1 MKYLLSRGLAPEI
14 AEYLTS
20 EEANKSKFIP
30 FAVNRE
36 DYAIHHFL
44 DGSHRSG
51 YGVKKTNDQLKT
63 DETDY
68 VAVAL
73 VEGDDV
79 ICINVQDGSVH
90 LWLIQSGD
98 GEMIKVTDSF
108 SDFLSIS
115 TEQLAV

>member
-1 MKYLLSRGLAPEI
+1 MDNIAYLLSRGLASDI

-20 EEANKSKFIP
+20 KKANDSTFIP

-44 DGSHRSG
+44 DCSQRAG
-51 YGVKKTNDQLKT
+51 YGIKKTNDQLNT
-63 DETDY
+63 IETDY

-79 ICINVQDGSVH
+79 ICINVKDNSVY
-90 LWLIQSGD
+90 LWLIQSGN

-108 SDFLSIS
+108 ADFLGIS
-115 TEQLAV
+115 TE